1 MSLALPEK
9 KYPRL
14 LALVLSLIGL
24 ILTPGVVLAST
35 LALSPSSGTF
45 NAGCSYS
52 LAVLL
57 DTTGTDTD
65 GTDVILDYDQSKFTM
80 NTVTKGTL
88 YPDYP
93 ISSIDA
99 QSGKVSVSGLASVSQ
114 PYNGSGTFATINFTI
129 PTSVSP
135 GATSLTFEF
144 DPNDPGKT
152 TDSNVVQRGTVQDT
166 LSSVTNGNYT
176 IGSGACTSVST
187 AKTTTKTATTSAG
200 LGDFTSLPATPS
212 ATPIAKLPTS
222 GSVDTTKVLTVVG
235 SILTVLGIAGLA
247 LL

>member
-1 MSLALPEK
+1 MSSALPEK

-14 LALVLSLIGL
+14 LALLVSLIGL

-176 IGSGACTSVST
+176 IGSGACTSIST
-187 AKTTTKTATTSAG
+187 PKTASVSAG
-200 LGDFTSLPATPS
+200 LGGFTSSPSSTPS